1 MSSCDRRLPLTTTLI
16 LIFILFLSTLG
27 DEVALVAFIFK
38 VESASS
44 SGFSISMLLA
54 AQLIPGILLGPIS
67 GQLIDRLET
76 TRVLVIALI
85 LQGLLLCL
93 LSTTD
98 NIGLLLTGAAVLG
111 SLFAVS
117 GPALFALLPIIV
129 ESSKS
134 PLVTPARANTVME
147 CIRGSGSLVGPV
159 LGGILVAQSS
169 TSTALLLDAATFL
182 IAAPVIWFSGIR
194 RRSLEEGKSEKFFD
208 GAMAGIRILWQDSVL
223 RVVLP
228 VLTVIVFTTSLS
240 DVAFIFFVRDPLK
253 GGSIAYGVLVAV
265 WGGGLICGALAGGTP
280 FFERRLE
287 LSALA
292 GAATIGVSML
302 LSGIFPILAVV
313 AAVFVVGG
321 MANGLHNVAVT
332 TLLHKRVS
340 EDLHGR
346 VFAAYGALT
355 DVAIMGGYLAASP
368 FAAESSRT
376 VYLVSGALAT
386 GAGILGAAVLATNS
400 KNILIPAR
408 FANRKLK

>member
-1 MSSCDRRLPLTTTLI
+1 MSSCDRRLTLTTTLI
-16 LIFILFLSTLG
+16 IIFILFLSTLG

-194 RRSLEEGKSEKFFD
+194 RRSFGEGKSEKFFD

-228 VLTVIVFTTSLS
+228 VLTVIVFTSSLS

-302 LSGIFPILAVV
+302 LSGIFPMLAVV

-368 FAAESSRT
+368 FAASSSRT

-386 GAGILGAAVLATNS
+386 GAGILGAAILATNS
-400 KNILIPAR
+400 QNILVPAR
-408 FANRKLK
+408 LANRKLK